1 MAHSLNITVVAEGVE
16 TTQQLAFLRSRGCD
30 EYQGYY
36 FSRAVPSE
44 AFIALLNHVPS

>member
-16 TTQQLAFLRSRGCD
+16 TTQQLEFSRSQGYD

-36 FSRAVPSE
+36 FSRAVPSDE
-44 AFIALLNHVPS
+44 FIALLNHVPS